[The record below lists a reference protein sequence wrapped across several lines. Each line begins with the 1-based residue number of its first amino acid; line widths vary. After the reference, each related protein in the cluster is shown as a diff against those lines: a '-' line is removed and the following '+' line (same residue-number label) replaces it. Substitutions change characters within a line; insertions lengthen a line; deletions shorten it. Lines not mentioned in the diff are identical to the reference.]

1 MLKKKIIGAL
11 AAASML
17 LTMTGCSLFS
27 TTPTS
32 ALGTYDFTQMELVQ
46 LEEPYE
52 GQPVATIETS
62 LGTITAVLYP
72 NYAPNTVANFIAR
85 VNDGFYDGKKIYG
98 VQPGAYFI
106 TGASNE
112 EGTAGVTED
121 GKPIANEC
129 SVDLWPFKGAM
140 MAYNGNAG
148 YGDSRFFVVNNV
160 ELTDDDVETLRSYK
174 DADGN
179 QKIPEELIQAFIRE
193 GSVPHVA
200 GLYTVFGQAIDGL
213 DVVEKLTE
221 VEINSDAMNPIE
233 DIYINKITLSEYKK

>member
-1 MLKKKIIGAL
+1 MKKISSFVLCILLAL
-11 AAASML
+11 AFA
-17 LTMTGCSLFS
+17 GCNK
-27 TTPTS
+27 TTPVEKTPAPAESS
-32 ALGTYDFTQMELVQ
+32 APEGELLSGKHHV
-46 LEEPYE
+46 EIDVEDY
-52 GQPVATIETS
+52 
-62 LGTITAVLYP
+62 GTIKCELDADTAPISV
-72 NYAPNTVANFIAR
+72 TNFINLA
-85 VNDGFYDGKKIYG
+85 NDGFYDGKKIYG

-160 ELTDDDVETLRSYK
+160 ELTDEDVETLRSYK

-179 QKIPEELIQAFIRE
+179 QKIPEELIQAFISE

>member
-1 MLKKKIIGAL
+1 MLKKKIAAVV
-11 AAASML
+11 AAASMIF
-17 LTMTGCSLFS
+17 TMTGCSLFS
-27 TTPTS
+27 TQPTS
-32 ALGTYDFTQMELVQ
+32 ALGTYDFTQMHLVQ

-72 NYAPNTVANFIAR
+72 EYAPNTVANFIAR
-85 VNDGFYDGKKIYG
+85 VNDGYYNGKKIYG
-98 VQPGAYFI
+98 VNPGAYFI
-106 TGASNE
+106 TGADND

-121 GKPIANEC
+121 GKPIANEY

-148 YGDSRFFVVNNV
+148 YGDSRFFMVNNID
-160 ELTDDDVETLRSYK
+160 LTDEDVETLRGYK

-179 QKIPEELIQAFIRE
+179 QKIPEELIQAFISE

-221 VEINSDAMNPIE
+221 VEINSDAMTPLT
-233 DIYINKITLSEYKK
+233 DLYISKITLSEYKK